1 VHKENQL
8 TGDGER
14 GRGEWV
20 DGIATEPEDGQH
32 IKGESQTDGDDDD
45 DDDDIFIGRRK
56 KKWNPFFSLNPAP
69 CSH

>member
-8 TGDGER
+8 TGDGDR

-32 IKGESQTDGDDDD
+32 IKG
-45 DDDDIFIGRRK
+45 
-56 KKWNPFFSLNPAP
+56 
-69 CSH
+69 